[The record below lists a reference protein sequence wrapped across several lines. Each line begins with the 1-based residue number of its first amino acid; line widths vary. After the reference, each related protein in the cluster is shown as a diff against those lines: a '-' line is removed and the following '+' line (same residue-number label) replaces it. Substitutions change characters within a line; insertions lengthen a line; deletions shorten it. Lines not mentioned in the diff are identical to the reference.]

1 MRLAAITLLLSL
13 AACSGRDEIADKVED
28 RADARAEALENA
40 GDTMENALQ
49 QNVTAQQA
57 ETMRQAGEERADAIR
72 ESDLDAEKLSDEQKN
87 ALVNA
92 Q

>member
-1 MRLAAITLLLSL
+1 MRLAVMAVTLPLV
-13 AACSGRDEIADKVED
+13 ACSETGNVAERVED

-40 GDTMENALQ
+40 GAAMEDALAR
-49 QNVTAQQA
+49 NVTEQQA
-57 ETMRQAGEERADAIR
+57 NTIRQAGEERAEAIR
-72 ESDLDAEKLSDEQKN
+72 ESGLDADKLSDEQQN